1 MEDNDIVADRLPH
14 DECGAE
20 MARVLYADGH
30 WYCFKCETYG
40 REKGDYPMSQQ
51 NTAPIKG
58 VINNVLSR

>member
-40 REKGDYPMSQQ
+40 REKGY
-51 NTAPIKG
+51 
-58 VINNVLSR
+58 